1 LQIFG
6 GNPPF
11 QEIKNEIKRQE
22 TKMDFTNLMLLL
34 AEAPPGE
41 PEPNMMASMLM
52 TMAPLGLFIFVFYF
66 VLIRPE
72 SKRKK
77 KAQDM
82 LANIQIADEVVTAGG
97 IIGRV
102 IDAKPDADTIVI
114 ETGGDKT
121 RIRILKSYIIENRTV
136 HEND

>member
-1 LQIFG
+1 MDYLVLLTGAAESAGTEGSVMG
-6 GNPPF
+6 G
-11 QEIKNEIKRQE
+11 
-22 TKMDFTNLMLLL
+22 MLGTLL
-34 AEAPPGE
+34 
-41 PEPNMMASMLM
+41 
-52 TMAPLGLFIFVFYF
+52 PLGLMIVMIYF
-66 VLIRPE
+66 LFMRPE

-77 KAQDM
+77 QMAEM
-82 LANIQIADEVVTAGG
+82 LGNIQIADEVVTSGG

-136 HEND
+136 HE

>member
-1 LQIFG
+1 
-6 GNPPF
+6 
-11 QEIKNEIKRQE
+11 
-22 TKMDFTNLMLLL
+22 MDFLLFLAQAAPDAEQPDMLS
-34 AEAPPGE
+34 
-41 PEPNMMASMLM
+41 SML
-52 TMAPLGLFIFVFYF
+52 TMLMPLGLFILVFYF

-77 KAQDM
+77 KAAEM
-82 LANIQIADEVVTAGG
+82 LSNIQIADEVVTSGG

-121 RIRILKSYIIENRTV
+121 RIRVLRAYIIENRTI
-136 HEND
+136 HD